1 MAKKKTMDE
10 LLTQKAKIDD
20 EIAALERQ
28 RTIEALGKS
37 AEVRSVAKQVAKL
50 GLSDEELVTLFRNTS
65 KPKTTRK
72 PRTSARK
79 APATKKTPSI
89 PVATYRHPEDPN
101 TTWSGKGRKPR
112 WILEWIE
119 SGKPV
124 EELRA
129 E

>member
-1 MAKKKTMDE
+1 MAKKKSMDE
-10 LLTQKAKIDD
+10 LLTQKAKIED
-20 EIAALERQ
+20 EIAALERR

-37 AEVRSVAKQVAKL
+37 PEVRSVAKQVAKL
-50 GLSDEELVTLFRNTS
+50 DLTDEELVTLFRNSS
-65 KPKTTRK
+65 KPKPTRK
-72 PRTSARK
+72 TQGS
-79 APATKKTPSI
+79 ATKKTPSI
-89 PVATYRHPEDPN
+89 PVATYRHPEDAN

-124 EELRA
+124 EELRV